1 MISIEYFIDIKFAWF
16 DNVQIAQ
23 EFLVKL
29 ICSMC
34 FEIPL
39 SKLLPHLIS

>member
-23 EFLVKL
+23 ELLVKL
-29 ICSMC
+29 ICS